1 MPTDEAPGVSVS
13 PLSVNMPLIYSS
25 VSESNPMSG
34 GIDRCLCVAGLHLT
48 LETVE
53 RDMDKVR
60 KVRII
65 IYYCLNYYNNAASRL
80 PSELYIVLT
89 SVICATFFCRLCF
102 FPLTVEFDYCP
113 GNLINIGLIEI
124 T

>member
-13 PLSVNMPLIYSS
+13 LLSVNMPLIYSS

-34 GIDRCLCVAGLHLT
+34 GIDRCLCAAELHLT

-53 RDMDKVR
+53 RDMDRVR

-65 IYYCLNYYNNAASRL
+65 IYY
-80 PSELYIVLT
+80 
-89 SVICATFFCRLCF
+89 
-102 FPLTVEFDYCP
+102 
-113 GNLINIGLIEI
+113 
-124 T
+124 